1 MRLELH
7 KKNKI
12 IRAAYTRLWGFR
24 ARTRIAL
31 TSDTRQLWFLVVQ
44 REALAGKIV
53 TQNQFGLRLDD
64 GIFEPARVTD
74 SPHQNR

>member
-1 MRLELH
+1 MT
-7 KKNKI
+7 
-12 IRAAYTRLWGFR
+12 RAAYTRLWGFR
-24 ARTRIAL
+24 TQTRIAL

-44 REALAGKIV
+44 REALDGKIV

-74 SPHQNR
+74 SPHQDR